1 MGVYLAFIFIGI
13 PCILFLLYCITPKGK
28 RWLRLNGML

>member
-13 PCILFLLYCITPKGK
+13 PCILFLLYCTTPKGK